1 MTDICFSC
9 GVHVVGSLLYLFAG
23 SDQVQAWAA
32 VSNNNN
38 EEEHV
43 EIEANTKEKTNLGYY
58 RSFDEAELEHVK
70 RWNMKSYTLLDF

>member
-1 MTDICFSC
+1 MTGICFSC
-9 GVHVVGSLLYLFAG
+9 GVHVVGSLLYLLAG

-32 VSNNNN
+32 ITNNKT

-43 EIEANTKEKTNLGYY
+43 ETEANNKGQTNLGYY

-70 RWNMKSYTLLDF
+70 R